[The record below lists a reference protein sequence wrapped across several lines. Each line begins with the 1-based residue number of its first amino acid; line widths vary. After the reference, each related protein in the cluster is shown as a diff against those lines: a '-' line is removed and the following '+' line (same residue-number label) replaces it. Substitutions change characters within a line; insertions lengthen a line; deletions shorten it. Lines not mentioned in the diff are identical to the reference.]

1 MDNEERAI
9 EAQEAAERAAPT
21 PIADSI
27 SLIAVTQLPI
37 IEERLRDY
45 KAEIEA
51 TVAEAKSMVATPDT
65 IQAVKAKRAEL
76 RKQFDDLDKRRIA
89 VKNLILEPYERF
101 NKVYKECV
109 EMPFKD
115 ADATLKATVDGFEG
129 ELKAQALKKL
139 KANYDEHCQ
148 LEGIDWLTFDQALT
162 RSGVKISMA
171 DTKTKEPRKA
181 MDALAEFVSKIALGM
196 EAVRKMEDSAEIM
209 VEFKKCLDAGQAAA
223 IVAERKRRIQEA
235 AEAEDRRKEEAV
247 RQQEMVAKVETAAPT
262 PTPVAAPTAVQ
273 APELM
278 TDRPIGY
285 WKKMSFTLYFR
296 NPGEYEKVLP
306 ALRQL
311 KEILKQ
317 EEIHYGK

>member
-1 MDNEERAI
+1 MVIQMMDNEERII
-9 EAQEAAERAAPT
+9 EAQEAAERAAAA
-21 PIADSI
+21 PIADSK

-51 TVAEAKSMVATPDT
+51 TVAEAKSMVATADT
-65 IQAVKAKRAEL
+65 IQTVKAKRAEL
-76 RKQFDDLDKRRIA
+76 RKQFDDLDKRRIS

-129 ELKAQALKKL
+129 ELKAQALEKL

-148 LEGIDWLTFDQALT
+148 LEGIEWLPFDQALT

-181 MDALAEFVSKIALGM
+181 MDALAEFISKVALGM
-196 EAVRKMEDSAEIM
+196 DAVRKMDDSAEIM

-235 AEAEDRRKEEAV
+235 AEAENRRKEEAA
-247 RQQEMVAKVETAAPT
+247 RQQEMVAKVEAAAPT
-262 PTPVAAPTAVQ
+262 PAPVAAPTA
-273 APELM
+273 APTPVADPTQTE
-278 TDRPIGY
+278 RVFPEFQ
-285 WKKMSFTLYFR
+285 FTVYNCTR
-296 NPGEYEKVLP
+296 S
-306 ALRQL
+306 QL
-311 KEILKQ
+311 IKIRDYLKQ
-317 EEIHYGK
+317 EGIKYA

>member
-9 EAQEAAERAAPT
+9 EAQEAVERAAPA
-21 PIADSI
+21 PIADSK

-101 NKVYKECV
+101 NKVYEECV
-109 EMPFKD
+109 KRPFAD

-129 ELKAQALKKL
+129 ELKAQALEKL

-171 DTKTKEPRKA
+171 DTKAKEPRKA
-181 MDALAEFVSKIALGM
+181 MDALAEFISKVALGM

-235 AEAEDRRKEEAV
+235 AEAEDRRKEEAA
-247 RQQEMVAKVETAAPT
+247 RQQEMVAKVEAAAPT
-262 PTPVAAPTAVQ
+262 PAPVAATVAAPTPVADPTQTERVF
-273 APELM
+273 PEF
-278 TDRPIGY
+278 R
-285 WKKMSFTLYFR
+285 FTVYNCTRSQLIKIRDFLR
-296 NPGEYEKVLP
+296 NEGI
-306 ALRQL
+306 Q
-311 KEILKQ
+311 
-317 EEIHYGK
+317 YG

>member
-9 EAQEAAERAAPT
+9 EAQEAAERAAPA
-21 PIADSI
+21 PIADSKT
-27 SLIAVTQLPI
+27 LIAVTQLPI

-65 IQAVKAKRAEL
+65 IQTVKAKRAEL

-115 ADATLKATVDGFEG
+115 ADATLKATVDSFEG
-129 ELKAQALKKL
+129 ELKAQALEKL

-181 MDALAEFVSKIALGM
+181 MDALAEFISKVSLGM
-196 EAVRKMEDSAEIM
+196 EAVRKMDDSAEIM

-223 IVAERKRRIQEA
+223 VVAERKRRVQEA
-235 AEAEDRRKEEAV
+235 AEAENRRKEEAA
-247 RQQEMVAKVETAAPT
+247 RQQEMVAKVEAAAPT
-262 PTPVAAPTAVQ
+262 PAPVAAPTA
-273 APELM
+273 APTPVADPTQTE
-278 TDRPIGY
+278 RVFPEFQ
-285 WKKMSFTLYFR
+285 FTVYNCTR
-296 NPGEYEKVLP
+296 S
-306 ALRQL
+306 QL
-311 KEILKQ
+311 IKIRDYLKQ
-317 EEIHYGK
+317 EGIKYA

>member
-9 EAQEAAERAAPT
+9 EAQEAAERAAPA
-21 PIADSI
+21 PIADSK

-76 RKQFDDLDKRRIA
+76 RKQFDDLDKRRIS
-89 VKNLILEPYERF
+89 VKNLILEPYDRF
-101 NKVYKECV
+101 NKVYDECV
-109 EMPFKD
+109 KRPFAD
-115 ADATLKATVDGFEG
+115 ADATLKSTVDGFEG
-129 ELKAQALKKL
+129 ELKAQAMEKL
-139 KANYDEHCQ
+139 AENYAEHCQ
-148 LEGIDWLTFDQALT
+148 LEGIDWLPFDQAL
-162 RSGVKISMA
+162 RFSGVKISMA
-171 DTKTKEPRKA
+171 DTKTKTPRKA
-181 MDALAEFVSKIALGM
+181 MDALAEFISKVALGM
-196 EAVRKMEDSAEIM
+196 EAVRKMDDSAEIM

-223 IVAERKRRIQEA
+223 IVAERKRRIQDA
-235 AEAEDRRKEEAV
+235 AEAENRRKEEAA
-247 RQQEMVAKVETAAPT
+247 RQQEMVAKVEAAAPA
-262 PTPVAAPTAVQ
+262 PAPVAAPTAVQ

-278 TDRPIGY
+278 TDRPTGY
-285 WKKMSFTLYFR
+285 WKKMSFTIYFR

-317 EEIHYGK
+317 EEIQYGK

>member
-1 MDNEERAI
+1 MMDNEERII
-9 EAQEAAERAAPT
+9 EAQEAAERAAAA
-21 PIADSI
+21 PIADSK

-129 ELKAQALKKL
+129 EFKAQALEKL

-171 DTKTKEPRKA
+171 DTKSKEPRKA
-181 MDALAEFVSKIALGM
+181 MDALAEFVSKIALGIDSI
-196 EAVRKMEDSAEIM
+196 RKMEDSAEIM

-235 AEAEDRRKEEAV
+235 AEAENRRKEEAA
-247 RQQEMVAKVETAAPT
+247 RQQEMVAKVEAAAPAPATVAAPTAAPT
-262 PTPVAAPTAVQ
+262 PVADPTQ
-273 APELM
+273 ADRVFPEF
-278 TDRPIGY
+278 R
-285 WKKMSFTLYFR
+285 FTVYNCTR
-296 NPGEYEKVLP
+296 S
-306 ALRQL
+306 QL
-311 KEILKQ
+311 LKIRDYLKQ
-317 EEIHYGK
+317 EGIKYA

>member
-1 MDNEERAI
+1 MDKEEKII
-9 EAQEAAERAAPT
+9 EAQEAAERASPAP
-21 PIADSI
+21 ISDSK

-101 NKVYKECV
+101 NKVYEECV
-109 EMPFKD
+109 KRPFAD
-115 ADATLKATVDGFEG
+115 ADATLKATVDTFEG
-129 ELKAQALKKL
+129 ELKAAAYERLKE
-139 KANYDEHCQ
+139 NYTEHCQ

-181 MDALAEFVSKIALGM
+181 MDALAEFVSKISLGM

-235 AEAEDRRKEEAV
+235 AEAENRRREEAA
-247 RQQEMVAKVETAAPT
+247 RQQEMVAKVKAAAPT
-262 PTPVAAPTAVQ
+262 PAPVAAPTAAPTPVADPTQ
-273 APELM
+273 AERVFPEF
-278 TDRPIGY
+278 R
-285 WKKMSFTLYFR
+285 FTVYNCTR
-296 NPGEYEKVLP
+296 S
-306 ALRQL
+306 QL
-311 KEILKQ
+311 LKIRDYLKQ
-317 EEIHYGK
+317 EGIKYA